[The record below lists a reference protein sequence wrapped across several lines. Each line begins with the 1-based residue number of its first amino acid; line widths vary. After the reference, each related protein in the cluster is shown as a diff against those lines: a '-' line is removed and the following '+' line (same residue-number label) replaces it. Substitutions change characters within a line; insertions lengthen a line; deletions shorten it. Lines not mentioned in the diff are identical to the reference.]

1 MKPWLLAGGAMMLGF
16 ICYASRIIG
25 IVNPYCYS
33 VGFCAGFESEFINKS
48 VITLKNN
55 IEIYS
60 ISKADGTFKVLNEN
74 HTDSQ

>member
-1 MKPWLLAGGAMMLGF
+1 M
-16 ICYASRIIG
+16 
-25 IVNPYCYS
+25 
-33 VGFCAGFESEFINKS
+33 NKS